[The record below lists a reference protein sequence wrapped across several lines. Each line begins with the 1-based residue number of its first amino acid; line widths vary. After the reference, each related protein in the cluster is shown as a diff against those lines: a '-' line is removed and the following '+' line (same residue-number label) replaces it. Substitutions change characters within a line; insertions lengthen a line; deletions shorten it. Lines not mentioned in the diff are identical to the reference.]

1 MIGEEGQTILNL
13 VETLKLRHL
22 QSIVEL
28 VAMNV
33 WAYLIFVIFFT
44 QAKFL
49 ENKIYTEIYTVNC
62 QFTQ

>member
-28 VAMNV
+28 VPMNV
-33 WAYLIFVIFFT
+33 WAKTLVTLLPKMITPELSFD
-44 QAKFL
+44 
-49 ENKIYTEIYTVNC
+49 
-62 QFTQ
+62 